1 MTEFWVPDAWAFG
14 FGFLPA
20 APAPKNN
27 DYADHKDI
35 GSFMGGAG
43 TSQGGVRQ
51 RVWADAAEPPQQSGV
66 RQRVWDDGVG
76 SQDPTRARPA
86 MPRTGGG
93 DGIPRHLHN
102 RGSAPGGRGS
112 PRAAGPQRP
121 KFIGAPPHAA
131 RPRQRQA
138 PLGPAQAYNAQHSW
152 DNRAVSSADATS
164 RPQPPSATAPR
175 NGQPASFSACPVQQR
190 PQQQQRGR
198 PLPSQGV
205 GSNSTNVDIM
215 VAATDPVPTEN
226 PQLSLAAANTA
237 PEAEVPAATAS
248 AATPQPP
255 PAAANTAPGAAD
267 PAAPASAA
275 SPVDLAASPATAPAA
290 LAERSLDD
298 MFGST
303 LVVLTKAELKIESE
317 RAVHTKLDG
326 RSRVILNDADDDS
339 DYDEANVELYTDL
352 RDVMVVKDQET
363 GFGFV
368 VKGNAPVS
376 FSSIDKGC
384 AAEVAGLRANDVVV
398 AINGASGPYAV
409 NACWV

>member
-1 MTEFWVPDAWAFG
+1 M
-14 FGFLPA
+14 
-20 APAPKNN
+20 
-27 DYADHKDI
+27 
-35 GSFMGGAG
+35 
-43 TSQGGVRQ
+43 
-51 RVWADAAEPPQQSGV
+51 
-66 RQRVWDDGVG
+66 
-76 SQDPTRARPA
+76 
-86 MPRTGGG
+86 
-93 DGIPRHLHN
+93 
-102 RGSAPGGRGS
+102 
-112 PRAAGPQRP
+112 
-121 KFIGAPPHAA
+121 
-131 RPRQRQA
+131 
-138 PLGPAQAYNAQHSW
+138 
-152 DNRAVSSADATS
+152 
-164 RPQPPSATAPR
+164 
-175 NGQPASFSACPVQQR
+175 
-190 PQQQQRGR
+190 
-198 PLPSQGV
+198 
-205 GSNSTNVDIM
+205 
-215 VAATDPVPTEN
+215 
-226 PQLSLAAANTA
+226 
-237 PEAEVPAATAS
+237 
-248 AATPQPP
+248 
-255 PAAANTAPGAAD
+255 
-267 PAAPASAA
+267 
-275 SPVDLAASPATAPAA
+275 DLAASPATAPAA